1 MILYNTTVGLAAGV
15 ALLLVAQLLKQFAE
29 GKKVQPEGFALAFG
43 ITGFIQT
50 ILGLTI
56 SVMWPYTKVLH
67 ANIML
72 GEPALAFGVLLMAA
86 AFFLWRKRDTVVDL
100 GQANEK
106 SANASAYVLAVLR
119 PVSVWV
125 FATGLM
131 MASLV
136 VAIIYYQLGHAPPQ
150 EPISGYFGDTWIEPA
165 FLALLWSLIS
175 IGALLAPTALAK
187 WNSKAMNIVRLCWT
201 VAGGLLVLFS
211 AMNYFTHIGLL
222 MNTSDS
228 L

>member
-1 MILYNTTVGLAAGV
+1 MILYNTIVGLAAGTG
-15 ALLLVAQLLKQFAE
+15 LLLVAQLLKQFAE

-50 ILGLTI
+50 VLGLTI

-72 GEPALAFGVLLMAA
+72 GEPALAFGSLLIAA
-86 AFFLWRKRDTVVDL
+86 AFFLWRKRDTLADL
-100 GQANEK
+100 GHGNEK
-106 SANASAYVLAVLR
+106 SATASAYLLAVLR

-125 FATGLM
+125 FASGLM

-150 EPISGYFGDTWIEPA
+150 EPISGYFGNTLVEPV

-175 IGALLAPTALAK
+175 IGALLAPTAMAK
-187 WNSKAMNIVRLCWT
+187 WNRKNINVVRFCWT
-201 VAGGLLVLFS
+201 VAGGLLVFFS

>member
-1 MILYNTTVGLAAGV
+1 VILYNTIVGLAAGV
-15 ALLLVAQLLKQFAE
+15 GLLLVAQLLKQFAQGE
-29 GKKVQPEGFALAFG
+29 KVQPEGFALAFG

-50 ILGLTI
+50 VLGLTI

-72 GEPALAFGVLLMAA
+72 GEPALAFGVLLLAA
-86 AFFLWRKRDTVVDL
+86 AFFLWRRRDTVVDL
-100 GQANEK
+100 GQGTEK
-106 SANASAYVLAVLR
+106 SAQASAYLLAVLR
-119 PVSVWV
+119 PVAVWV

-131 MASLV
+131 MASLLI
-136 VAIIYYQLGHAPPQ
+136 AIIYYQLGRAPPQ
-150 EPISGYFGDTWIEPA
+150 EPISGYFGDTWVETG

-175 IGALLAPTALAK
+175 IGALLAPTAMAK
-187 WNSKAMNIVRLCWT
+187 WNCKGMNIVRLCWT

-228 L
+228 V

>member
-1 MILYNTTVGLAAGV
+1 VILYNTIVGLAAGV
-15 ALLLVAQLLKQFAE
+15 GLLLVAQLLKQFAGGE
-29 GKKVQPEGFALAFG
+29 RVQPEGFALAFG

-50 ILGLTI
+50 VLGLTI

-72 GEPALAFGVLLMAA
+72 GEPAFAFGALLLAA
-86 AFFLWRKRDTVVDL
+86 AFFLWRKRDTVGDL
-100 GQANEK
+100 GRGNEK
-106 SANASAYVLAVLR
+106 SANVSAYLLAVLR

-125 FATGLM
+125 FASGLM

-150 EPISGYFGDTWIEPA
+150 EPISGSFGDTPVEPA

-175 IGALLAPTALAK
+175 IGALLAPGAMAK
-187 WNSKAMNIVRLCWT
+187 SNHKGISITRFCWT